1 MEGLFWT
8 TLINIQLRKLLL
20 VVEALHNGKHP
31 ELVVEALQ
39 SSESIR
45 LFFSVIRPYTM
56 KIMGLDPVCNSCA
69 LGRHP

>member
-8 TLINIQLRKLLL
+8 TLVNIQPRKLLL

-45 LFFSVIRPYTM
+45 LFFSVIRPYTT